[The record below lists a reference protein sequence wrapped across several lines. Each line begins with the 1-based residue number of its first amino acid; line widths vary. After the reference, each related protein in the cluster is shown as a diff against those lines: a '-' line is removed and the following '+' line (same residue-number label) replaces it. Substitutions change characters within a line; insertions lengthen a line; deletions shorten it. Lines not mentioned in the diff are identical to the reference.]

1 MGVCIVCQKA
11 GKELGEWIT
20 RCFVDCGVDYEELAH
35 VTRDLVDV
43 RVQSR
48 WLVNAIWVFVK

>member
-1 MGVCIVCQKA
+1 MGVCIMCGKA

-20 RCFVDCGVDYEELAH
+20 RCFVECGVEYEELAH
-35 VTRDLVDV
+35 VARDLVDV

-48 WLVNAIWVFVK
+48 WLVNAVWVFVK